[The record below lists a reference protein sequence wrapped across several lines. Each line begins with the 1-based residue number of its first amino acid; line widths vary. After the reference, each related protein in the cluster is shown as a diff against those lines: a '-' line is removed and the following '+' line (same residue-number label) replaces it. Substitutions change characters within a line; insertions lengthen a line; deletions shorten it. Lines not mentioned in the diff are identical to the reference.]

1 MVHFKY
7 VTILSVNLYLKKG
20 GKKNLIK
27 SKKEKLRKSLGAA
40 LEGDVH
46 GFKWKAA
53 RSWPRE

>member
-7 VTILSVNLYLKKG
+7 VMILSVNLYLNKG
-20 GKKNLIK
+20 EKNLIK